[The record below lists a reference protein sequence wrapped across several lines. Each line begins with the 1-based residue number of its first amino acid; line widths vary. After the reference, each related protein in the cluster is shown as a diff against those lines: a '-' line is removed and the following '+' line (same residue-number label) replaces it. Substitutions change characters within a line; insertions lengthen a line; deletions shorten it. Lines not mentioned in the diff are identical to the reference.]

1 MEAERFLVE
10 HQGAKY
16 DILNFLKNH
25 PGGYNYV
32 EPSKDKDVAN
42 KMFKS
47 HHSKSAF
54 YLLREYKVG
63 GRDEKNNNG
72 EDDLEKLVDWN
83 KPILS
88 QVGSLK
94 SKYNEWVT
102 SPVDRNLRLFENPFL
117 ESLTITPWYVVP
129 IVWIPVLSYIIYR
142 GSCNYVDIT
151 GDSSPGLPTLMYVC
165 FGIVLWTFIEYCLHR
180 WVFHLEPSGS
190 SELLI
195 YFHFAIHGLHHKVP
209 FDSNRLVFPP
219 VPAALIVYVLY
230 SILKYILPASILL
243 LVLGGGIL
251 GYVIY
256 DMIHFY
262 LHYGTPNEG
271 TILYT
276 MKRYHNQ
283 HHFVHHSSGFGI
295 SNMYWDKVFGTVI
308 SLRKLAFGIKWRT
321 EKYNS
326 S

>member
-1 MEAERFLVE
+1 M
-10 HQGAKY
+10 
-16 DILNFLKNH
+16 I
-25 PGGYNYV
+25 
-32 EPSKDKDVAN
+32 
-42 KMFKS
+42 KS

-54 YLLREYKVG
+54 YLLREYKLG

-72 EDDLEKLVDWN
+72 IDDLEKLVDWN
-83 KPILS
+83 RPMLS
-88 QVGSLK
+88 QVGNLG

-102 SPVDRNLRLFENPFL
+102 SPVDRHLRLFENSFL

-142 GSCNYVDIT
+142 GIVNYIDVTRDT
-151 GDSSPGLPTLMYVC
+151 SPVLPTVFYVL
-165 FGIVLWTFIEYCLHR
+165 FGIVLWTFIEYSLHR

-190 SELLI
+190 SVLLI

-209 FDSNRLVFPP
+209 FDSTRLVFPP
-219 VPAALIVYVLY
+219 VPAALVVYIVYT
-230 SILKYILPASILL
+230 ILKVIFSPSTVL

-262 LHYGTPNEG
+262 LHYGAPEEG
-271 TILYT
+271 TVLYS

-295 SNMYWDKVFGTVI
+295 SNMYWDKIFGTVI
-308 SLRKLAFGIKWRT
+308 TLRKLAFGIRWES
-321 EKYNS
+321 EKTNS